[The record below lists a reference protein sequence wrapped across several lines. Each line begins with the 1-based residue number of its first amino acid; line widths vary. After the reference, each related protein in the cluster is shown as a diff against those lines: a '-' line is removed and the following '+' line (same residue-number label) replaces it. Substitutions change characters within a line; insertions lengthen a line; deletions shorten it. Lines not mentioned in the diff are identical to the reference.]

1 MPFYPV
7 GPSVFLFLNAK
18 KTKTSANW
26 WQRSKENDIIC
37 KISDWAEQLSYSLRC
52 DAEKS
57 ISFVFFKCFK
67 NS

>member
-26 WQRSKENDIIC
+26 WQRSEENESII
-37 KISDWAEQLSYSLRC
+37 KNYYAERNTLLFL
-52 DAEKS
+52 AM
-57 ISFVFFKCFK
+57 
-67 NS
+67 